1 MHSTQRAHGKFLATP
16 RYELENCLFG
26 RGLRTCFGI
35 SGGGVGEAARGAVDS
50 ANIPCAGAA
59 VAAAAAPG
67 LGTGPGVRSA
77 ASSRLIMP
85 VCAVKGAMCGPHP

>member
-1 MHSTQRAHGKFLATP
+1 M
-16 RYELENCLFG
+16 
-26 RGLRTCFGI
+26 
-35 SGGGVGEAARGAVDS
+35 DS